1 VPRPAAAAKEAS
13 LVSHPLPEARR
24 SQMRM
29 NFTPLSKFLHD
40 LDFSTLHAYWTR
52 QRGGRTMPCRA
63 DINPRDIVS
72 LLPLVFIVD
81 ICQPL
86 RFRFRLVGSAICARW
101 HDDFTGK
108 WLDELDFDGELET
121 VLEQYASVAQME
133 APRADEM
140 EFVNGE
146 GRYLHYRRLLLPLS
160 EENHMPNMLI
170 GIQKAV
176 GIEGYSTALPK
187 WM

>member
-1 VPRPAAAAKEAS
+1 M
-13 LVSHPLPEARR
+13 VSHPSPETRGGKI
-24 SQMRM
+24 SQRRM
-29 NFTPLSKFLHD
+29 NFAPLSKFLYD
-40 LDFSTLHAYWTR
+40 PDFSTLYAYWTH
-52 QRGGRTMPCRA
+52 QCGGRTMPCRA

-72 LLPLVFIVD
+72 LLPLVFIVE

-86 RFRFRLVGSAICARW
+86 RFRFRLVGTAICGRW

-121 VLEQYASVAQME
+121 VLEQYASVARIG

-160 EENHMPNMLI
+160 EGDQMPNMLI
-170 GIQKAV
+170 GIQKAI
-176 GIEGYSTALPK
+176 GTDGYSTALPK